1 MEKRSRIYTLIQEG
15 YSSREIANRENVDH
29 ATVLR
34 IKKRKEETGS
44 FDVAQD
50 RVAQGYLPNVM
61 RGISPSLLSR
71 VNVQMRSKFKKSLL
85 PTKIP

>member
-44 FDVAQD
+44 FDVAPRPGRPRILTERHRQ
-50 RVAQGYLPNVM
+50 AC
-61 RGISPSLLSR
+61 
-71 VNVQMRSKFKKSLL
+71 
-85 PTKIP
+85 